1 MTDLLERQILAEVA
15 SALAAARSSSVG
27 DSPIERLLFDALRA
41 AAEYRISAVSSIVA
55 TKDDA
60 ELAKLLATPT
70 TEALIVRPQA
80 HACGWRVDFLV
91 YGWGIGKAGAAGG
104 WRKLIVECDGHH
116 FHERTKEQA
125 ARDRSRDRA
134 AELHGYSLLRFTG
147 SEIHANPLGCAL
159 QVSRWALQG
168 WS

>member
-1 MTDLLERQILAEVA
+1 MADLLERQILAEVA
-15 SALAAARSSSVG
+15 SALAAARSSSIG

-41 AAEYRISAVSSIVA
+41 AAEYRISEVSSIIA
-55 TKDDA
+55 TTDDA
-60 ELAKLLATPT
+60 DLGRLLANPT
-70 TEALIVRPQA
+70 TEALIIRPQA
-80 HACGWRVDFLV
+80 QACGRRVDFLV
-91 YGWGIGKAGAAGG
+91 YCWGIGKAGAASG
-104 WRKLIVECDGHH
+104 WRKLIIECDGHD
-116 FHERTKEQA
+116 FHEHTKDQA